1 MTSEEEQPVQKL
13 AQRRAESAQADTS
26 GNKQAKS
33 KDYQDDRDSAL
44 KWHGQDV
51 RWMLSLFGT
60 AIGAGVLFLP
70 IDAGGAG
77 VIGIVLMLL
86 VAYPLAYFAHRAM
99 CRFVLSARNPDDDIT
114 DVVEQHFGFGFGM
127 VFTIIYFVE
136 VLVILLMYSVSIT
149 NTAES
154 FIVNQLHMQ
163 TPPRWLLSLVLVAV
177 LIAIMVCGT
186 RTVTR
191 VMSWLTWPVIAVLVI
206 FALYLIPRWNPS
218 MLTSIP
224 RNAAGGFDFGA
235 LLLSLW
241 LLVPVIVLTFDHS
254 AIVSSFSV
262 NVRRR
267 YGKYSDDKIGRI
279 LKVGEPMMVT
289 VVLFFVLSS
298 DLALTPGDVAR
309 AKEQN
314 VSILSYLANMLG
326 TPAIS
331 WIASITAFVC
341 IFKAF
346 LGHYLGVEEGLGGII
361 RKVAH
366 TKGVVVERKKLNVL
380 VSVLMFLACWFVA
393 WANPSAIGMIETMA
407 GPLIAFILLL
417 LPMYGVHKVPALK
430 EYAHKISN
438 VFIVVVGVVAVSAI
452 FYNIVGLFL

>member
-1 MTSEEEQPVQKL
+1 MTTKPDVSTKL
-13 AQRRAESAQADTS
+13 AGDERVDASQSTSGGRAE
-26 GNKQAKS
+26 
-33 KDYQDDRDSAL
+33 AL
-44 KWHGQDV
+44 KWHGRDI

-77 VIGIVLMLL
+77 IIGILLMLV

-99 CRFVLSARNPDDDIT
+99 CRFVLSAKNPGDDIT

-127 VFTIIYFVE
+127 VFTIIYFIE

-154 FIVNQLHMQ
+154 FIVNQFHM
-163 TPPRWLLSLVLVAV
+163 PAPHRWLLSLVLIAA
-177 LIAIMVCGT
+177 LILIVVCGAGV
-186 RTVTR
+186 VTR
-191 VMSWLTWPVIAVLVI
+191 VMSWMTWPVIAVLVI
-206 FALYLIPRWNPS
+206 FALYLIPRWTPS
-218 MLTSIP
+218 MLTSVP
-224 RNAAGGFDFGA
+224 RDAAGGFDFGQLIFA
-235 LLLSLW
+235 LW

-254 AIVSSFSV
+254 AIISSFSV
-262 NVRRR
+262 HVRGR
-267 YGKYSDDKIGRI
+267 YGENADAKIGKI
-279 LKVGEPMMVT
+279 LKIGEPLMVT

-298 DLALTPGDVAR
+298 DLALTPEDLVK
-309 AKEQN
+309 AKAQN

-366 TKGVVVERKKLNVL
+366 TRHVVIERKPLRIV
-380 VSVLMFLACWFVA
+380 VSVFMFFACWLVA
-393 WANPSAIGMIETMA
+393 WANPSTIGMMETMV
-407 GPLIAFILLL
+407 GPVIAFVLLL
-417 LPMYGVHKVPALK
+417 LPMYGMHKVPALK
-430 EYAHKISN
+430 KYSGKVSN
-438 VFIVVVGVVAVSAI
+438 VFIVVVGVIAVSAI
-452 FYNIVGLFL
+452 FYNIVELF

>member
-1 MTSEEEQPVQKL
+1 MTSEEGQPQK
-13 AQRRAESAQADTS
+13 QTDSAQVDAAGKEWTTNKDDKADR
-26 GNKQAKS
+26 A
-33 KDYQDDRDSAL
+33 SAL

-77 VIGIVLMLL
+77 VVGIVLMLL
-86 VAYPLAYFAHRAM
+86 MAYPLAYFAHRAM

-127 VFTIIYFVE
+127 VFTVIYFVE

-154 FIVNQLHMQ
+154 FIVNQLHVPA
-163 TPPRWLLSLVLVAV
+163 PPRWLLSLVLVAV
-177 LIAIMVCGT
+177 LILIVACGT
-186 RTVTR
+186 RAVTR

-224 RNAAGGFDFGA
+224 RNAAGSFDFGT
-235 LLLSLW
+235 LLLDLW

-298 DLALTPGDVAR
+298 DLALTPGDLAQ
-309 AKEQN
+309 AKAQN

-366 TKGVVVERKKLNVL
+366 AKGVVVERKKLNVI
-380 VSVLMFLACWFVA
+380 VSVLMFFACWFVA

-417 LPMYGVHKVPALK
+417 LPMYGVHKVPALRQ
-430 EYAHKISN
+430 YSRKISN
-438 VFIVVVGVVAVSAI
+438 VFIVVVGVIAVSAI
-452 FYNIVGLFL
+452 LYNIVGLFL